1 MKQRLSGLRKRLGG
15 PIYAVADQ
23 CIYSASQLL
32 LSFALAR
39 VLSPTDFG
47 VASAFL
53 AVISFQYILHMA
65 MVHEP
70 LLIRRYYADRS
81 TAWLT
86 WALVVLFSLLGF
98 LAWQIVAFPGQLQW
112 VGVALIVGYEIF
124 WISRSLL
131 LAGRRYGVLCV
142 SGALIAVGYV
152 VVLNAGRPAS
162 WKEALLLVS
171 VLQLPFLYL
180 VLANTRHTVLPLPAA
195 KDDQGLT
202 TRESMA
208 YGWKASLSQFMSWIM
223 TGGAILLLGSS
234 ADAEQGG
241 LLKIYITFLLP
252 MQYVLSALGY
262 YLLPQLAASWK
273 SADAA
278 RRRKSV
284 RDFTGFV
291 LLGFAVAEAVGV
303 ALGLLGPHLVVLA
316 FGANYRGMDFSPFFY
331 APAIFGLTMCLR
343 TGFRAA
349 SKPGALL
356 LCSVVGAVVFA
367 IAMLAAGR
375 PVSYIQTIHAMTWG
389 FACMAALMVGW
400 LFFLM
405 RANGASG
412 ENGEQRA

>member
-1 MKQRLSGLRKRLGG
+1 MTRLSGLRKRLGG

-53 AVISFQYILHMA
+53 AVVSFQYILHMA

-70 LLIRRYYADRS
+70 LLIRRYYTHRS
-81 TAWLT
+81 AAWLA

-98 LAWQIVAFPGQLQW
+98 LAWQLVAFPGRLHW

-131 LAGRRYGVLCV
+131 LAGRRYGVLCI
-142 SGALIAVGYV
+142 SGALVALGYV
-152 VVLNAGRPAS
+152 VVLNAREPAG
-162 WKEALLLVS
+162 WAGALLLVS
-171 VLQLPFLYL
+171 VVQLPFLLL
-180 VLANTRHTVLPLPAA
+180 VLRNTRNVVLPLPAA
-195 KDDQGLT
+195 SDAQGLT
-202 TRESMA
+202 VGESMA

-262 YLLPQLAASWK
+262 YLLPQLAANWH
-273 SADAA
+273 SAQRGKAF
-278 RRRKSV
+278 
-284 RDFTGFV
+284 RDFIGFV
-291 LLGFAVAEAVGV
+291 LLGFVVAEGVGV
-303 ALGLLGPHLVVLA
+303 VLGLLGPRLVVLA
-316 FGANYRGMDFSPFFY
+316 FGANYKGMDFSPFFY

-349 SKPGALL
+349 GRPGALL
-356 LCSVVGAVVFA
+356 LCSAVGAVVFA
-367 IAMLAAGR
+367 IFMLAATP

-389 FACMAALMVGW
+389 FACMAVLMIGW
-400 LFFLM
+400 LFLSM
-405 RANGASG
+405 RTAAGKSA
-412 ENGEQRA
+412 

>member
-39 VLSPTDFG
+39 VLSPADFG

-98 LAWQIVAFPGQLQW
+98 LAWQIAAFPGQLQW
-112 VGVALIVGYEIF
+112 VGAALIVGYEIF

-142 SGALIAVGYV
+142 SGALIAIGYV
-152 VVLNAGRPAS
+152 VVLNAERPAS

-195 KDDQGLT
+195 KDDRGLT

-278 RRRKSV
+278 QRKKSF

-291 LLGFAVAEAVGV
+291 LLGFLVAEAVGV

-316 FGANYRGMDFSPFFY
+316 FGANYRDMDFSPFFY

-367 IAMLAAGR
+367 AAMLAAGR

-400 LFFLM
+400 LLFLV
-405 RANGASG
+405 RASG
-412 ENGEQRA
+412 VDGNKGEQRA

>member
-1 MKQRLSGLRKRLGG
+1 MTRLSGLRKRLGG

-53 AVISFQYILHMA
+53 AVVSFQYILHMA

-70 LLIRRYYADRS
+70 LLIRRYYTHRS
-81 TAWLT
+81 AAWLA

-98 LAWQIVAFPGQLQW
+98 LAWQLVAFPGRLHW

-131 LAGRRYGVLCV
+131 LAGRRYGVLCI
-142 SGALIAVGYV
+142 SGALVALGYV
-152 VVLNAGRPAS
+152 VVLNAREPAG
-162 WKEALLLVS
+162 WAGALLLVS
-171 VLQLPFLYL
+171 VVQLPFLLL
-180 VLANTRHTVLPLPAA
+180 VLRNTRNVVLPLPAA
-195 KDDQGLT
+195 SDAQGLT
-202 TRESMA
+202 VGESMA

-262 YLLPQLAASWK
+262 YLLPQLAANWHSTQRGK
-273 SADAA
+273 AF
-278 RRRKSV
+278 
-284 RDFTGFV
+284 RDFIGFV
-291 LLGFAVAEAVGV
+291 LLGFAVAEGVGV
-303 ALGLLGPHLVVLA
+303 VLGLLGPRLVVLA
-316 FGANYRGMDFSPFFY
+316 FGANYKGMDFSPFFY

-349 SKPGALL
+349 GRPGALL
-356 LCSVVGAVVFA
+356 LCSAVGAVVFA
-367 IAMLAAGR
+367 IFMLAAT
-375 PVSYIQTIHAMTWG
+375 PPASYIQTIHAMTWG
-389 FACMAALMVGW
+389 FACMAVLMIGW
-400 LFFLM
+400 LFLSM
-405 RANGASG
+405 RTAAGKSA
-412 ENGEQRA
+412 

>member
-1 MKQRLSGLRKRLGG
+1 MKRLSGLARRLGG
-15 PIYAVADQ
+15 PVFAVADQ

-39 VLSPTDFG
+39 VLSPSDFG

-53 AVISFQYILHMA
+53 AVVSFQYILHMA

-70 LLIRRYYADRS
+70 LLIRRYYVDRS
-81 TAWLT
+81 TAWLA
-86 WALVVLFSLLGF
+86 WALVALFSLLGY
-98 LAWQIVAFPGQLQW
+98 LAWQIAAFPGQLQW
-112 VGVALIVGYEIF
+112 VGAALIVGYEIF

-142 SGALIAVGYV
+142 SGALIAAGYV
-152 VVLNAGRPAS
+152 VVLNAERPAS

-171 VLQLPFLYL
+171 VLQIPFLFL
-180 VLANTRHTVLPLPAA
+180 VLRNVRNTVQPLPAA
-195 KDDQGLT
+195 RDAQGLT
-202 TRESMA
+202 VGESMA
-208 YGWKASLSQFMSWIM
+208 YGWMASLSQFMSWIM

-262 YLLPQLAASWK
+262 YLLPQLAANWK
-273 SADAA
+273 SAQEAQ
-278 RRRKSV
+278 RKKSF
-284 RDFTGFV
+284 RDFAGFV
-291 LLGFAVAEAVGV
+291 LLGFVVAEAVGV
-303 ALGLLGPHLVVLA
+303 VLGLLGPRLVVLA

-349 SKPGALL
+349 SRPGALL
-356 LCSVVGAVVFA
+356 LCSVIGAVVFA
-367 IAMLAAGR
+367 VAMLAAGT
-375 PVSYIQTIHAMTWG
+375 PVSYIQTVHAMTWG
-389 FACMAALMVGW
+389 FACMAALMIAW

-405 RANGASG
+405 RAK
-412 ENGEQRA
+412 NGEQRA